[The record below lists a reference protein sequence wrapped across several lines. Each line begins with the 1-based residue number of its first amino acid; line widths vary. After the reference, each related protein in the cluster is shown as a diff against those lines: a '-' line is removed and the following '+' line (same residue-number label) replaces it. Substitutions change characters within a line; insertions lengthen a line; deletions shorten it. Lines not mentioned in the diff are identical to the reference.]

1 MVAERELA
9 AKLGIED
16 PINCSIE
23 KTHDRYND
31 ALTYLAENQI
41 HAVVATHNRE
51 SVAHMMAKMK
61 ELGIKKKGI
70 FAFAQ
75 VFNSLS

>member
-16 PINCSIE
+16 PINATIQD
-23 KTHDRYND
+23 THKRYNN

-41 HAVVATHNRE
+41 HAMVATHNRD

-70 FAFAQ
+70 FTFAH
-75 VFNSLS
+75 VS